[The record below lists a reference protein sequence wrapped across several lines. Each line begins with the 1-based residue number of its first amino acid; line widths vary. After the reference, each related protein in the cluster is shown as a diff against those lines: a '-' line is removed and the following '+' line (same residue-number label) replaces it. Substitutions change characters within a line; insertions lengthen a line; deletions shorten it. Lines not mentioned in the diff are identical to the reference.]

1 MPVVEYINN
10 PLPSYSYTDNDIEV
24 KPDIKNI
31 DGLNIDWY
39 INNKSY
45 AEYVS
50 GKLDNNG
57 GKIRLKQ
64 QGNYTVTASITDET
78 GRIFKYDVQLD
89 IYPVLYWY

>member
-57 GKIRLKQ
+57 GKIRFKQ
-64 QGNYTVTASITDET
+64 QDSYTVTASITDEPAEYLNMMCNLT
-78 GRIFKYDVQLD
+78 FIRI
-89 IYPVLYWY
+89 IYWY